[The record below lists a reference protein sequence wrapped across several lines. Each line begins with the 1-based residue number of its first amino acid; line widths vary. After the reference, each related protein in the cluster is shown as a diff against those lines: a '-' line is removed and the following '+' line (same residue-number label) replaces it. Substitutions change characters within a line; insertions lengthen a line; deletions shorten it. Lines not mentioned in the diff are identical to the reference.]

1 MFAMTLRPRGAR
13 TAVRLAAVASGL
25 ALAFAA
31 RRANPAGRP
40 GPASR
45 TDARPFCAAARWG
58 RWPMACRRSCAASEL
73 TRNPARQDLRAD
85 PRPGAGPCASN
96 SRRSTRAQR
105 ELHALAFGAYDETKA
120 RALADA
126 VGRAHAEL
134 TFARARTDAQILQ
147 LLTPA
152 QRKQLDEHP
161 AGHPGHDRGE
171 GPDQGPERHPPMAPR
186 A

>member
-31 RRANPAGRP
+31 AAQTPPG
-40 GPASR
+40 GPA
-45 TDARPFCAAARWG
+45 PQAAPMLAHFAPPPG
-58 RWPMACRRSCAASEL
+58 GPMADGVPPFLRGIEL
-73 TRNPARQDLRAD
+73 TEAQRDKIFALTHAQAPALREQFKTLDKA
-85 PRPGAGPCASN
+85 R
-96 SRRSTRAQR
+96 R

>member
-31 RRANPAGRP
+31 AAQTPPG
-40 GPASR
+40 GPA
-45 TDARPFCAAARWG
+45 PQAAPMLAHFAPPPG
-58 RWPMACRRSCAASEL
+58 GPMADGVPPFLRGIEL
-73 TRNPARQDLRAD
+73 TEAQRDKIFALTHAQAPALREQFKTLDKA
-85 PRPGAGPCASN
+85 R
-96 SRRSTRAQR
+96 R

-161 AGHPGHDRGE
+161 AGHPAHDRGE